1 MTESCLYHE
10 YRLYINI
17 NYLYTLIRNI
27 LNCIIITSS
36 KNKQKKKRKET
47 KNKITNLYSGCEITS
62 FLSHAAVVRSSPD
75 ARL

>member
-36 KNKQKKKRKET
+36 KNKQKKKK
-47 KNKITNLYSGCEITS
+47 KGNKKQNN
-62 FLSHAAVVRSSPD
+62 
-75 ARL
+75 